1 MIPCSLQKSSE
12 LFEIQTKICV
22 QIGPEQPILITNCAK
37 MHIEIF
43 LVLNYFSRFGNRQ
56 QL

>member
-1 MIPCSLQKSSE
+1 MITCSLQKSNK
-12 LFEIQTKICV
+12 LFEIQTKSV
-22 QIGPEQPILITNCAK
+22 QIGPEQPSLITNCAK

>member
-1 MIPCSLQKSSE
+1 MITCSLQKNSK
-12 LFEIQTKICV
+12 LFETQTKSV
-22 QIGPEQPILITNCAK
+22 QIGPEQPIMITNCAK

-43 LVLNYFSRFGNRQ
+43 LVLYYFSRFGNRQ